1 MSWRK
6 RGPDDMDESQRSP
19 SRRRTYDYSHQP
31 EQGLQEWASRIR
43 SIQAEVDR
51 DEEAEQKRLE
61 EEIAASR
68 LARAQR
74 REAKRRSSGLPP
86 HAPDPEPPAAATA
99 PGSPGRSTPASLSL
113 GSSRTRVVSPGL
125 SPSRPP
131 ADPEPTT
138 PDSPTKPTFGSSRTS
153 VTNPG
158 GPGAPMSLA
167 AFIGGRATGPRLN
180 KPAPQVD
187 SHDPTLFDQTPRTG
201 VSAAAVAFKA
211 GGMGSSRATKFGG
224 GITLPG
230 LGSAGPGRDTGP
242 STPVTEKPVPRSPRS
257 PRSPR
262 APAPVEPPPFV
273 EHTRK
278 RTLSSPTKPEPPT
291 KTDSDP
297 FKSNEFI
304 RSRRKSTATSTPS
317 SPPKDVQGSPTLAP
331 AFSTPPPRARTKS
344 STTPSGSPF
353 SSGTPSTLGL
363 ARAIQPTPPPQ
374 DANKFPLVTASSH
387 AFRSTQQSS
396 AKELSPSLTRLQGRG
411 FVGKVK
417 QAAESSSPNSSLG
430 ISSSQFGER
439 EREKP
444 KRGNVQERWQMAI
457 QTQIQSQS
465 SPLSPSDIPAWKRR
479 IAKEPVPFPSSPEK
493 PKPTPGPSNLFTP
506 KAANRLSGRSAS
518 PADEFGRRDS
528 SSPSP
533 SSPTKTPEP
542 IARKAPPSGLGDV
555 KSTIEPKP
563 LSHLTRDR
571 ARKPKKNTNVKEVQW
586 ETVAEIKPSTT
597 PVGPPPENRSPS
609 PFRRLRPA
617 VSNPSIRPP
626 SPTKSPRSKEEPTLK
641 PQQSP
646 SSTPTA
652 LPPSPIRKAV
662 PIFTPKPEPESK
674 GNNVSRVKDMWAER
688 APIGVKVPA
697 GGQRFPLSLS
707 AGGGAS
713 AGAGPSLVGKRALP
727 GMAPPSLAQP
737 QPQPQAPVHVARP
750 EPQPQ
755 THFARPEPQPQLQSP
770 FARPES
776 PAKPTTPKPVSP
788 ISPKVGMSPASP
800 GRHARTPS
808 TGNRATVMEVAQAM
822 MEKQE
827 ELVVD
832 ERVVVSKPR
841 LSPGPPSPSTER
853 RRSSFE
859 RYSGMTMPT
868 LKEEKTPVPTPAGTI
883 SKRTGVSPRAEP
895 VALPDL
901 KPELKQHQARKSE
914 TKQSDSYH
922 VDQTMA
928 PIPPFNLQQVL
939 NANPYIFAFPS
950 NLRRI
955 STDVFTLSNGQ
966 AALVSASPCIVYES
980 ELVAV
985 VQRVKNE
992 RNGLVQN
999 KVWGWQGKRA
1009 EPGAKEE
1016 TKLGELAKQYGTT
1029 VVMCVQGEES
1039 EELVDAVGGHW
1050 VTRQGSRA
1058 HWTPENTTMHC
1069 TRQLGEAC
1077 FIDEV
1082 DFHVSN
1088 LCSAYSYCITALDAV
1103 YVWHGRGSTLRE
1115 RDSAA
1120 RYAKSIAGPEK
1131 EADEFDEGKEDPMF
1145 FMLLGE
1151 DPWANAD
1158 YWKYRALL
1166 GRAAVRPRMFCI
1178 DAKDKKQPASILD
1191 SALTPDSIVVL
1202 DGIFELFVL
1211 VGPEARA
1218 RRTDILLGVHV
1229 AISIVS
1235 AMETQRPFT
1244 LPVHLVVLP
1253 SQMPLDLRAGY
1264 FRFLEDERV
1273 NTAGVPSHMN
1283 LLTLQEASEQL
1294 SAATWPRSRLQD
1306 HDFLP
1311 LGLHPSQL
1319 S

>member
-1 MSWRK
+1 MA
-6 RGPDDMDESQRSP
+6 GSQRSP

-31 EQGLQEWASRIR
+31 EQGLQEWTSRIR

-51 DEEAEQKRLE
+51 DEEVEQKRLE

-74 REAKRRSSGLPP
+74 REAKRHSSGFPP
-86 HAPDPEPPAAATA
+86 LASPSDSEHPGPD
-99 PGSPGRSTPASLSL
+99 SPSRSTPASLSL
-113 GSSRTRVVSPGL
+113 GTSRTRVASPGPN
-125 SPSRPP
+125 PSRPP

-138 PDSPTKPTFGSSRTS
+138 PDSPTKPTFGSSRTAA
-153 VTNPG
+153 VNPG

-167 AFIGGRATGPRLN
+167 AFVGGRATGPRLN

-187 SHDPTLFDQTPRTG
+187 SHDPTLFDQTPRSG
-201 VSAAAVAFKA
+201 VSAAAAAFKA
-211 GGMGSSRATKFGG
+211 GGTGGGRVAKFGG
-224 GITLPG
+224 SIALPG
-230 LGSAGPGRDTGP
+230 LGGAGPSRDTGP

-262 APAPVEPPPFV
+262 APAPVEPPAFV
-273 EHTRK
+273 GHTRK
-278 RTLSSPTKPEPPT
+278 RTLSSPTKPESPT
-291 KTDSDP
+291 NADSDP

-317 SPPKDVQGSPTLAP
+317 PSPKDVRGSPTLAP

-363 ARAIQPTPPPQ
+363 ARAIQPTPPAQ
-374 DANKFPLVTASSH
+374 DTNKLPLVTASSP

-417 QAAESSSPNSSLG
+417 QAAESSSPSSSLG
-430 ISSSQFGER
+430 IFSSQFGER

-444 KRGNVQERWQMAI
+444 KRGKVQERWQMAI
-457 QTQIQSQS
+457 QTQIQAQAS
-465 SPLSPSDIPAWKRR
+465 SPSPSSDVPAWKRR
-479 IAKEPVPFPSSPEK
+479 VAKEPVPFPSSAEK
-493 PKPTPGPSNLFTP
+493 LKPTPRPSNMFTP
-506 KAANRLSGRSAS
+506 KTANRLSGMSIS

-533 SSPTKTPEP
+533 SSPTRTPEP
-542 IARKAPPSGLGDV
+542 ITRKAPPSGLGDA
-555 KSTIEPKP
+555 KSGIEPKP

-571 ARKPKKNTNVKEVQW
+571 ARKPKKNASVEVQW
-586 ETVAEIKPSTT
+586 GTAAEIKPSTT

-617 VSNPSIRPP
+617 ISNPSMRPP
-626 SPTKSPRSKEEPTLK
+626 SPTKSPRSKEEPARK
-641 PQQSP
+641 PRQSP
-646 SSTPTA
+646 SSTPAA
-652 LPPSPIRKAV
+652 LPPSPIRKAA
-662 PIFTPKPEPESK
+662 PIFTPKPEPESR

-688 APIGVKVPA
+688 APIGVKPPA
-697 GGQRFPLSLS
+697 GGQRFPPSLS
-707 AGGGAS
+707 AGAG
-713 AGAGPSLVGKRALP
+713 GAGPSMVGKRALP
-727 GMAPPSLAQP
+727 GMAPSSPSQLQP
-737 QPQPQAPVHVARP
+737 QPQPQTYVARP

-755 THFARPEPQPQLQSP
+755 THFARSGPQPQSQSP

-788 ISPKVGMSPASP
+788 VSPKVGMPPASP
-800 GRHARTPS
+800 GRHTRTPS
-808 TGNRATVMEVAQAM
+808 TGNRATVMEVAQTM

-827 ELVVD
+827 ELAVE
-832 ERVVVSKPR
+832 ERVVVSKQR
-841 LSPGPPSPSTER
+841 LSPGPPSPSGER

-859 RYSGMTMPT
+859 RYSATTLPT

-883 SKRTGVSPRAEP
+883 SKRASVSPRAEP
-895 VALPDL
+895 AALPEL
-901 KPELKQHQARKSE
+901 KKPELKQHKTRKSE
-914 TKQSDSYH
+914 TKQSDLYR

-939 NANPYIFAFPS
+939 DANPYTFTFPS
-950 NLRRI
+950 NLKRI
-955 STDVFTLSNGQ
+955 STDVFIVSNGQ
-966 AALVSASPCIVYES
+966 ATLVSGSPCIVYES
-980 ELVAV
+980 ELVAI
-985 VQRVKNE
+985 VQRAKNE
-992 RNGLVQN
+992 RSGLVQS
-999 KVWGWQGKRA
+999 KVWGWQGKKA
-1009 EPGAKEE
+1009 EPGPREE
-1016 TKLGELAKQYGTT
+1016 AKLGELAKQYGTS
-1029 VVMCVQGEES
+1029 VVMCAQGEES
-1039 EELVDAVGGHW
+1039 EELVDAVGGYW

-1069 TRQLGEAC
+1069 TRQLGDAC
-1077 FIDEV
+1077 FTDEV
-1082 DFHVSN
+1082 DFHVAN

-1103 YVWHGRGSTLRE
+1103 YVWHGRGSTPSE
-1115 RDSAA
+1115 RDLAG
-1120 RYAKSIAGPEK
+1120 RYAKSIAGPEG

-1158 YWKYRALL
+1158 YWKYRAPL

-1178 DAKDKKQPASILD
+1178 DARDKKQPASVSCHVPSPSKLI
-1191 SALTPDSIVVL
+1191 PDSVVVL
-1202 DGIFELFVL
+1202 DGVLELFVL

-1235 AMETQRPFT
+1235 AVETQRPFT

-1253 SQMPLDLRAGY
+1253 SQMPLDLKAGY

-1306 HDFLP
+1306 RDFLP

-1319 S
+1319 E